1 MLDIMRVKAG
11 AVDLTVSVKL
21 TSTYFKA
28 KRPRN
33 TVENLEYVS
42 SVTIVSNSN
51 HVTCTFYSP
60 QTTNQ

>member
-1 MLDIMRVKAG
+1 MYVIQTVPRRMLDIMRVKAG

-33 TVENLEYVS
+33 TVENLEEVCIIGDDS
-42 SVTIVSNSN
+42 K
-51 HVTCTFYSP
+51 
-60 QTTNQ
+60 